1 MSQMILEYREDIASD
16 FEGTIID
23 LETVGEFDQRYYDS
37 RQYQDIEM
45 VIFGYI
51 DKDGLT
57 IACARG
63 IEALDELLDREGEV
77 IDRLLRPFYA
87 FNASFERAVLFN
99 QLGREVGFGGEL
111 QKEPYERKADA
122 VKSLDIPN
130 YDDPYYDRGLLCML
144 AWRKGDYRQAMA
156 HNRAC
161 LLKERDIL
169 LKRGFRRPD
178 ELRFVK
184 RVKNV

>member
-1 MSQMILEYREDIASD
+1 MSPLILEYREDTASN

-37 RQYQDIEM
+37 RQYQNIEM

-51 DKDGLT
+51 NSCGLT

-63 IEALDELLDREGEV
+63 TEALDKLLERGEGIIEG
-77 IDRLLRPFYA
+77 LERPFYA
-87 FNASFERAVLFN
+87 FNANFERAVLFN
-99 QLGREVGFGGEL
+99 QLGHEVGFGGEL
-111 QKEPYERKADA
+111 QKKPYERKADA
-122 VKSLDIPN
+122 VKSLNIPN
-130 YDDPYYDRGLLCML
+130 YDDPYYDKGLLCMF

-169 LKRGFRRPD
+169 LKRGFKEPD
-178 ELRFVK
+178 ELKFVK
-184 RVKNV
+184 MIKNV

>member
-1 MSQMILEYREDIASD
+1 MIIEYREDIASS

-23 LETVGEFDQRYYDS
+23 FETVGEFDRRYHDS

-51 DKDGLT
+51 DNCGLT

-63 IEALDELLDREGEV
+63 TGALDELLERGEGI
-77 IDRLLRPFYA
+77 IDGLERPFYA
-87 FNASFERAVLFN
+87 FNTSFERAVLFN
-99 QLGREVGFGGEL
+99 RLGHEVGFGGEL

-130 YDDPYYDRGLLCML
+130 YDDPYYDKGLPCML
-144 AWRKGDYRQAMA
+144 AWRKGDYSQAMA

-169 LKRGFRRPD
+169 LKRGFKEPT
-178 ELRFVK
+178 ELKFIK
-184 RVKNV
+184 MVKNA